1 MLLLSPMLHMVFWL
15 MLTVNYIILYTINTL
30 AQTDT
35 DQFDEVVSDIGT
47 VMDDDSTTVQ
57 DDTNSSLSNLPAE
70 LLVKIFSYLPLCDK
84 IRMQYVSP
92 RFKHIMEVPSLW
104 KDFVW
109 PNYEPLQ
116 VCSVSKI
123 LKSQGEHVR
132 RIFFPAHVTSA
143 NILEMVQHCTKVTH
157 LSLPSYR
164 NLSLVHLEEII
175 HTMKHLQQLDVFVDG
190 TYMKSI
196 LATTTGVKKLT
207 LRCDGEKGP
216 FQSLLKGIKQQGDNL
231 PSVINVHAPW
241 ICSVEDE
248 LLQFWSTWSSKL
260 PALEIGLYD
269 IGRVQINLYP
279 SIPLMKFRFGPAA
292 TPPLIKL
299 NDHGI
304 LGLQFDTF
312 HFTDY
317 DHYGEVRHSI
327 TALSD
332 GFRRVKEHH
341 FNHIINL
348 YSVSNVDFSDMYICP
363 GHLKQLAIACPNL
376 ERINIGAN
384 LNCLQNLKG
393 LRAIVDKCKNLQ
405 GINLN
410 GIQNVEC
417 ELLLWELLSS
427 VKKLTHLAIDLS
439 MLTQLGNC
447 DDVHKQ
453 KLIGLLKSCHALKAL
468 EITGGYCLVYS
479 RAFLHSNFPS
489 LVYVRLDNA
498 YDGLLEYTITNCHQL
513 KYLNY
518 WNLINPIHHISLPS
532 SNSCHLQ
539 QLCMRSNIDLSTAS
553 VHVLSA
559 YGELEEVM
567 LYRVR
572 ITTSAITTL
581 ISNSPNLILLRIIL
595 DDDYSLNL
603 EDCKKTVSKKFSKHK
618 LFTVGDFFI
627 EYHYRYCYT
636 RYHDLTYFKSL
647 WCNISGSITCCKFFF
662 NKL

>member
-47 VMDDDSTTVQ
+47 VMDDDSTTVH
-57 DDTNSSLSNLPAE
+57 DDANSSLSNLPAE
-70 LLVKIFSYLPLCDK
+70 LLVEIFSYLPLCDK

-104 KDFVW
+104 KHFVW

-164 NLSLVHLEEII
+164 NLSLVHLEEIV
-175 HTMKHLQQLDVFVDG
+175 HTMKHLQQLDVFVHGAD
-190 TYMKSI
+190 MKSI

-207 LRCDGEKGP
+207 LRYNGEKGH
-216 FQSLLKGIKQQGDNL
+216 FESLLQGIKQQGDNL
-231 PSVINVHAPW
+231 PSVINVHVPC
-241 ICSVEDE
+241 ICSVENE

-260 PALEIGLYD
+260 PPLEIGLYD
-269 IGRVQINLYP
+269 SGIIQINLYP

-299 NDHGI
+299 TDHGI
-304 LGLQFDTF
+304 LGYTF

-327 TALSD
+327 TALSH
-332 GFRRVKEHH
+332 GWRSVKEHH

-348 YSVSNVDFSDMYICP
+348 YSVSNVDFSCMYIRP
-363 GHLKQLAIACPNL
+363 GHLEQLAIACPNL
-376 ERINIGAN
+376 ERINTEGN

-393 LRAIVDKCKNLQ
+393 LRAIVDKCKNLR
-405 GINLN
+405 GINLTK
-410 GIQNVEC
+410 IRKVEC
-417 ELLLWELLSS
+417 HLLLWELLSS
-427 VKKLTHLAIDLS
+427 VKKLTHLSIDLN
-439 MLTQLGNC
+439 MLTHHGNC

-468 EITGGYCLVYS
+468 EITGGNCLVYS
-479 RAFLHSNFPS
+479 KAFLHSNFPS
-489 LVYVRLDNA
+489 LVYVTLDNEC
-498 YDGLLEYTITNCHQL
+498 DGLLEYTITNCHQL

-518 WNLINPIHHISLPS
+518 LSWVIHQRYPIRHLSLPS

-539 QLCMRSNIDLSTAS
+539 QLYMRGNIVLSTAS

-559 YGELEEVM
+559 
-567 LYRVR
+567 
-572 ITTSAITTL
+572 
-581 ISNSPNLILLRIIL
+581 
-595 DDDYSLNL
+595 
-603 EDCKKTVSKKFSKHK
+603 
-618 LFTVGDFFI
+618 
-627 EYHYRYCYT
+627 
-636 RYHDLTYFKSL
+636 
-647 WCNISGSITCCKFFF
+647 
-662 NKL
+662 